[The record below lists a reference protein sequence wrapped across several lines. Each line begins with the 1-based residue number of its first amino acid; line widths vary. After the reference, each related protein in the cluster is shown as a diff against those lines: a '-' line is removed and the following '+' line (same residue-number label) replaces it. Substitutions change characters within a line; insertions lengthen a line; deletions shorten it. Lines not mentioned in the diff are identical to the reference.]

1 VTSLS
6 TGTRREQ
13 NKRATK
19 QAIVDAVAQLL
30 RQGAD
35 SALTAH
41 QIADAAGISRRTL
54 FNYFPTVDAIY
65 SYPLHQVL
73 DSMVESMGMASNS
86 IPLLESIIQALKS
99 DEVTQQ
105 LGQVAHFGAYVIGN
119 EANGC
124 FTANVN
130 EWQQATMDVLEKL
143 GHRYP
148 QADSF
153 SIRVLT
159 HALLGAGQAAF
170 DEWMEHIP
178 ANQNQSMDI
187 SPDLLATFHT
197 LVTKAMHTLELGFN
211 HFPLTNTCTSTSKDI

>member
-1 VTSLS
+1 MTSLS

-30 RQGAD
+30 HQGAD
-35 SALTAH
+35 AALTAH

-73 DSMVESMGMASNS
+73 DTMVESMGDAADSV
-86 IPLLESIIQALKS
+86 PLLDSIIQALKS
-99 DEVTQQ
+99 DEVAEQ
-105 LGQVAHFGAYVIGN
+105 LGQVAHFGAYVIGK
-119 EANGC
+119 EPNGC
-124 FTANVN
+124 ITANMN
-130 EWQQATMDVLEKL
+130 EWQQATAEVLDKF
-143 GHRYP
+143 GRRYP
-148 QADSF
+148 HADSF
-153 SIRVLT
+153 TIRVLT

-178 ANQNQSMDI
+178 AQQNQSMDI
-187 SPDLLATFHT
+187 SPELIATFHT
-197 LVTKAMHTLELGFN
+197 LVTKAMHTLEQGFN
-211 HFPLTNTCTSTSKDI
+211 HFPLNSTSISKDI

>member
-1 VTSLS
+1 MTSLS

-13 NKRATK
+13 NKQATK

-30 RQGAD
+30 HQGAD
-35 SALTAH
+35 TALTAN

-73 DSMVESMGMASNS
+73 DTMVESMGEAADSV
-86 IPLLESIIQALKS
+86 PLLDSIIQALKS
-99 DEVTQQ
+99 DEVAEQ
-105 LGQVAHFGAYVIGN
+105 LGQVAHFGAYIIGN
-119 EANGC
+119 EPNGC
-124 FTANVN
+124 ITANMN
-130 EWQQATMDVLEKL
+130 EWQQATADVLDKF
-143 GHRYP
+143 GRRYP
-148 QADSF
+148 HADSF

-178 ANQNQSMDI
+178 AQQNQNMDI
-187 SPDLLATFHT
+187 SPELIATFHT
-197 LVTKAMHTLELGFN
+197 LVTKAMHTLEQGFK
-211 HFPLTNTCTSTSKDI
+211 HFPLNSTSISKDI